1 MVTNGGDKR
10 QPFDPNPREIINL
23 ENARRGVRNK
33 SHHSLLYPQYEC
45 LIHTFLQYLY
55 GVQ

>member
-1 MVTNGGDKR
+1 MVTNGGDRK
-10 QPFDPNPREIINL
+10 QPLDPNPRETINL
-23 ENARRGVRNK
+23 ENARRGIRNK